1 MSAQRDL
8 PLAVRKELLLTR
20 AALERVELEE
30 AVGDLRRAG
39 RRLAGV
45 SRLVGG
51 GAGTPAAR
59 AILGALSL
67 MREHPYLGTAASLAF
82 GAVRGT
88 RVGRWVRR
96 LSLLAGV
103 VAAGAW
109 FVARRNDPPRD

>member
-1 MSAQRDL
+1 VSAQRDL

-39 RRLAGV
+39 RRLGGV

-51 GAGTPAAR
+51 GVGAPAAK
-59 AILGALSL
+59 AILGTLSL

-82 GAVRGT
+82 GAARGT
-88 RVGRWVRR
+88 RVGRWIFR
-96 LSLLAGV
+96 LSMLAGL
-103 VAAGAW
+103 VATGAW
-109 FVARRNDPPRD
+109 FSARRNDPPSD